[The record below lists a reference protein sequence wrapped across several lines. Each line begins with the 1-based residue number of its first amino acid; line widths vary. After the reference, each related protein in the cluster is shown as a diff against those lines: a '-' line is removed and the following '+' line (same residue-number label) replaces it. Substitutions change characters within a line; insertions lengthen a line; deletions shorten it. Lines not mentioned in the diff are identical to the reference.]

1 MLNKEKEI
9 LQLNLINSQ
18 IFKEKEDLE
27 KKNFNSNFSLE
38 QIIEKLN
45 FEVEK
50 NKQISEEIVDLIKLY
65 IKKIFLLTNF
75 FKKYFLTEIQNLI
88 NHLKI

>member
-1 MLNKEKEI
+1 MLNKEEEI

-18 IFKEKEDLE
+18 ISKEKDDLA
-27 KKNFNSNFSLE
+27 KKNFNLNFSVE
-38 QIIEKLN
+38 QFIEKLN

-65 IKKIFLLTNF
+65 T
-75 FKKYFLTEIQNLI
+75 
-88 NHLKI
+88 